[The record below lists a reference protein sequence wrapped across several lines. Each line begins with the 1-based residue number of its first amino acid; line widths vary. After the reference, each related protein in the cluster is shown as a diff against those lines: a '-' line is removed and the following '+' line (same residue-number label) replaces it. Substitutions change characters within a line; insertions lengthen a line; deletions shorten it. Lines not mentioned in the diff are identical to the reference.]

1 MTTALEYGPV
11 TALDL
16 SLDSEWVACGH
27 QGGQLIIWDVQSGKQ
42 IKSIL
47 DAHQQAV
54 VTVKFIE
61 AKNRLLTADLK
72 ASTSINLLLVPI

>member
-1 MTTALEYGPV
+1 V
-11 TALDL
+11 TAVDL

-27 QGGQLIIWDVQSGKQ
+27 QGGQLVIWDIQSGKQ

-47 DAHQQAV
+47 DAHQQAL

-72 ASTSINLLLVPI
+72 VSDTQVADRFITASRAC

>member
-1 MTTALEYGPV
+1 MV
-11 TALDL
+11 
-16 SLDSEWVACGH
+16 
-27 QGGQLIIWDVQSGKQ
+27 IWDIQSGKQ

-47 DAHQQAV
+47 DAHQQAL

-72 ASTSINLLLVPI
+72 VRETLELGIYLTDI